1 MTFLWPQMLWL
12 LLVLPACTLAYL
24 WLLRRRKAAV
34 RYASLALVREA
45 MGPRPGLRRHL
56 PPLLFLLALATALV
70 AIARPSAVV
79 TLPSQFQ
86 TIVLAIDVSLS
97 MRANDVLPDRITA
110 AQAAAR
116 SFIEDHPPR
125 ARIGIVAFGG
135 SAQLVQK
142 PTERSD
148 DLIAAID
155 RFQLQR
161 GTATGS
167 ALVVALATL
176 FPDEGID
183 VESVVFGRGG
193 PGAREPGRGVP
204 IDRPPRQE
212 RERPPPVKPGSY
224 ANGVIVLLSDGR
236 RTTGPDPIEV
246 ARMAADRGVR
256 VFTVG
261 FGTVE
266 GATIG
271 FEGWSAY
278 VRLDEETLKAVAEIT
293 RAEYYHAGTASEL
306 KKVYEQLNTRFV
318 LERRDTEVTSLF
330 AALAALLAAVAG
342 GLSVAWFGGRL
353 S

>member
-1 MTFLWPQMLWL
+1 MSFLWPQMLWL
-12 LLVLPACTLAYL
+12 LLLLPASVAAYL

-45 MGPRPGLRRHL
+45 LGPSTSWRRHV
-56 PPLLFLLALATALV
+56 PPVLFLGAIAASVL

-97 MRANDVLPDRITA
+97 MRATDVLPDRITA
-110 AQAAAR
+110 AQAAAKA
-116 SFIEDHPPR
+116 FIEDHPPR
-125 ARIGIVAFGG
+125 ARIGLVAFGG
-135 SAQLVQK
+135 SAQIVQM
-142 PTERSD
+142 PTDRNDE
-148 DLIAAID
+148 LIAAID

-176 FPDEGID
+176 FPDEDID
-183 VESVVFGRGG
+183 VESVVFGRPAGRDG
-193 PGAREPGRGVP
+193 GRGVP
-204 IDRPPRQE
+204 IDRATKPE
-212 RERPPPVKPGSY
+212 RPRPPPVKPGSY
-224 ANGVIVLLSDGR
+224 PSGVIVLLSDGR

-246 ARMAADRGVR
+246 AKMAADRGVR

-266 GATIG
+266 GTTIG

-278 VRLDEETLKAVAEIT
+278 VRLDEETLRAVADIT
-293 RAEYYHAGTASEL
+293 RGEYYHAGTATDL
-306 KKVYEQLNTRFV
+306 KKVYQELNTRFV
-318 LERRDTEVTSLF
+318 LERKDTEVTSLF
-330 AALAALLAAVAG
+330 SAAAALLVLAAAA
-342 GLSVAWFGGRL
+342 LSFAWYGR
-353 S
+353 SA

>member
-1 MTFLWPQMLWL
+1 MSFLWPQMLWL
-12 LLVLPACTLAYL
+12 LLAVPACVAAYL

-34 RYASLALVREA
+34 RFASVALVREA
-45 MGPRPGLRRHL
+45 LGTGHRVRRHV
-56 PPLLFLLALATALV
+56 PPALFLLAMVAALF
-70 AIARPSAVV
+70 AIARPTTVI

-97 MRANDVLPDRITA
+97 MRATDVMPDRITA
-110 AQAAAR
+110 AQAAAKA
-116 SFIEDHPPR
+116 FIEEHPPR

-142 PTERSD
+142 PTDRSE

-167 ALVVALATL
+167 ALVVSLATL
-176 FPDEGID
+176 FPDDGID
-183 VESVVFGRGG
+183 VESVVFGR
-193 PGAREPGRGVP
+193 PGDRGAS
-204 IDRPPRQE
+204 IDRPAKPE
-212 RERPPPVKPGSY
+212 RPKPPPVKPGSY
-224 ANGVIVLLSDGR
+224 PSGVIVLLSDGR

-246 ARMAADRGVR
+246 AKMVADRGVR

-278 VRLDEETLKAVAEIT
+278 VRLDAETLKAVADIT
-293 RAEYYHAGTASEL
+293 RGEYFHAGTANDL
-306 KKVYEQLNTRFV
+306 KKVYQDLNTRFV
-318 LERRDTEVTSLF
+318 MERRETEVTALF
-330 AALAALLAAVAG
+330 AAASALLAVLAG
-342 GLSVAWFGGRL
+342 VLSLAWFGRFA
-353 S
+353 

>member
-1 MTFLWPQMLWL
+1 MSFLWPQMLWL
-12 LLVLPACTLAYL
+12 LLALPACVAAYL

-34 RYASLALVREA
+34 SYASLALVRDA
-45 MGPRPGLRRHL
+45 MGPRAGLRRHV
-56 PPLLFLLALATALV
+56 PPALLLLALAAATV
-70 AIARPSAVV
+70 AIARPTAVV

-97 MRANDVLPDRITA
+97 MRATDVLPDRITA

-116 SFIEDHPPR
+116 AFIEDHPPR
-125 ARIGIVAFGG
+125 ARIGIVSFGG

-142 PTERSD
+142 PTDRSD

-176 FPDEGID
+176 FPDDGID
-183 VESVVFGRGG
+183 VESVVFGQKGGGAARG
-193 PGAREPGRGVP
+193 AP
-204 IDRPPRQE
+204 IDRPQE
-212 RERPPPVKPGSY
+212 PKRERPPPVKPGSY
-224 ANGVIVLLSDGR
+224 QSGVIVLLSDGR

-246 ARMAADRGVR
+246 AKMAADRGVR

-278 VRLDEETLKAVAEIT
+278 VRLDEETLKAVAELT
-293 RAEYYHAGTASEL
+293 RGEYYHAGTAQDL
-306 KKVYEQLNTRFV
+306 KKVYQELNTRFV
-318 LERRDTEVTSLF
+318 LERKDTEVSALF
-330 AALAALLAAVAG
+330 TALAALLAAAAG
-342 GLSVAWFGGRL
+342 VLSIVWFGRMA
-353 S
+353 

>member
-1 MTFLWPQMLWL
+1 MSFLWPQMLWL
-12 LLVLPACTLAYL
+12 LLALPACVAAYV

-34 RYASLALVREA
+34 GYASLSLVREA
-45 MGPRPGLRRHL
+45 MGTRPGLRRHV
-56 PPLLFLLALATALV
+56 PPVLFLLALAAALV
-70 AIARPSAVV
+70 AVSRPTAVV

-97 MRANDVLPDRITA
+97 MRASDVLPDRITA

-125 ARIGIVAFGG
+125 ARIGIVSFGG

-142 PTERSD
+142 PTDRNE

-167 ALVVALATL
+167 ALVVSLATL
-176 FPDEGID
+176 FPDQDID
-183 VESVVFGRGG
+183 VESVVFGRAGG
-193 PGAREPGRGVP
+193 GGKGVA
-204 IDRPPRQE
+204 IDRPARPE
-212 RERPPPVKPGSY
+212 RERPAPVKPGSY
-224 ANGVIVLLSDGR
+224 ASGVIVLLSDGR

-246 ARMAADRGVR
+246 AKMAADRGVR

-278 VRLDEETLKAVAEIT
+278 VRLDEETLKAVAELT
-293 RAEYYHAGTASEL
+293 RGEYYHAGTAADL
-306 KKVYEQLNTRFV
+306 KKVYQELNTRFV
-318 LERRDTEVTSLF
+318 MERRDTEVTSLF
-330 AALAALLAAVAG
+330 SLAAALLAAAAG
-342 GLSVAWFGGRL
+342 VLSLAWFGRFGR
-353 S
+353 